1 MKRGT
6 HTLTIVYRG
15 GAEETVARKTVTV
28 TVP

>member
-1 MKRGT
+1 MRHGT

-15 GAEETVARKTVTV
+15 GTQETVGRRTVDV